1 MNNTEKKLCVGIA
14 SHLTTMTTVI
24 FVHGT
29 GIREREYNDTFEII
43 EQKIHAQRPDI
54 KVAPCLWGALG
65 AKFNDN
71 RASVPLENATLALS
85 QPEEDA
91 DIILWG
97 QLYRDPLYELRLL
110 SLKPKPIESGNPFGE
125 QPGDILQSRVAS
137 LTLTSKLQANL
148 QEAGI
153 AEIFPEAREAVI
165 HSEPYERALLTVSES
180 DLSEYYAPIARAFV
194 AQAMF
199 ISEQQEKFPPI
210 LTDAQLRDKV
220 VELLTLALG
229 EAELG
234 LGGWLLKPVLELA
247 QHGGTYY
254 VKRNRLEVTDKYSPV
269 PGDILLYQT
278 RGEKIRAFIKQQI
291 EQAEPPVVLLAHSL
305 GGIACVDLLVQQQL
319 SQVELL
325 VTVGSQAPF
334 LYEINALYSLEYG
347 QLLPE
352 HFPQWLNIYDL
363 RDFLSYV
370 GNRIFPDR
378 VQDVRV
384 DSRQPFPCSHGA
396 YWEKDQTWEA
406 IIPRLP

>member
-1 MNNTEKKLCVGIA
+1 
-14 SHLTTMTTVI
+14 MTTVI

-29 GIREREYNDTFEII
+29 GIREQEYNETFEII

-54 KVAPCLWGALG
+54 KVARCLWGSLG
-65 AKFNDN
+65 ARFNEN
-71 RASVPLENATLALS
+71 RASVPLEDATLALS
-85 QPEEDA
+85 QGEEDA
-91 DIILWG
+91 EIVLWG
-97 QLYRDPLYELRLL
+97 QLYRDPLYELRLF
-110 SLKPKPIESGNPFGE
+110 SLQPIESGNAFGE
-125 QPGDILQSRVAS
+125 QPGDVLQSRVAS
-137 LTLTSKLQANL
+137 LTPTSQLEANL

-153 AEIFPEAREAVI
+153 AEIFEQAREAVI
-165 HSEPYERALLTVSES
+165 RSEPYHRALLRVSES
-180 DLSEYYAPIARAFV
+180 DLSEYYAPIARAIA

-199 ISEQQEKFPPI
+199 LSELQEKFPPI

-234 LGGWLLKPVLELA
+234 LGGWLLKPLVELA
-247 QHGGTYY
+247 LPMGTYY
-254 VKRNRLEVTDKYSPV
+254 VKGNRLELTDKFSPI

-278 RGEKIRAFIKQQI
+278 RGEKIREFIKQQI
-291 EQAEPPVVLLAHSL
+291 EQAEPPVVLIAHSL

-334 LYEINALYSLEYG
+334 LYEINALHSLEYG

-370 GNRIFPDR
+370 GKNIFPGR

-384 DSRQPFPCSHGA
+384 DSRQPFPRSHGA
-396 YWEKDQTWEA
+396 YWRNAKTWEA
-406 IIPRLP
+406 IISRLP

>member
-1 MNNTEKKLCVGIA
+1 
-14 SHLTTMTTVI
+14 MTTVI

-29 GIREREYNDTFEII
+29 GIREREYNETFQII

-54 KVAPCLWGALG
+54 KVSPCLWGVLG

-71 RASVPLENATLALS
+71 RASVPLEDATLALS
-85 QPEEDA
+85 QGEEDA
-91 DIILWG
+91 EIVLWG

-110 SLKPKPIESGNPFGE
+110 SLKPIESGNPWE
-125 QPGDILQSRVAS
+125 EPGDVLQSRVAS
-137 LTLTSKLQANL
+137 LTPTSQLQAKL

-153 AEIFPEAREAVI
+153 AEVFEPAREAVI
-165 HSEPYERALLTVSES
+165 RSEPYNQGLLTVSES
-180 DLSEYYAPIARAFV
+180 DLSEYYAPIARAVV

-199 ISEQQEKFPPI
+199 ISELQEKFPPI
-210 LTDAQLRDKV
+210 LTDAQLRDEV

-234 LGGWLLKPVLELA
+234 LVGWLLKPFVELA
-247 QHGGTYY
+247 QYGGTNY
-254 VKRNRLEVTDKYSPV
+254 VRGNRLELTDKISPM

-278 RGEKIRAFIKQQI
+278 RGEKIRAFIQKQI
-291 EQAEPPVVLLAHSL
+291 AQAEPPVVLIAHSL

-370 GNRIFPDR
+370 GNKIFPDR

-384 DSRQPFPCSHGA
+384 DSRQPFPRSHGA
-396 YWEKDQTWEA
+396 YWTNAKTWEA
-406 IIPRLP
+406 IISRLP

>member
-1 MNNTEKKLCVGIA
+1 
-14 SHLTTMTTVI
+14 MTTVI

-29 GIREREYNDTFEII
+29 GIREREYNDIFEII

-65 AKFNDN
+65 ANFNDN
-71 RASVPLENATLALS
+71 RASVPLEDATLALS

-91 DIILWG
+91 DIVLWG

-110 SLKPKPIESGNPFGE
+110 SLKPIKSGNAFGKK
-125 QPGDILQSRVAS
+125 PRDILQSRVAS
-137 LTLTSKLQANL
+137 LTPTSQLEAKL

-153 AEIFPEAREAVI
+153 AEVFEQAREAVI
-165 HSEPYERALLTVSES
+165 RSEPYKRALLTVSES

-220 VELLTLALG
+220 VELLTLALT
-229 EAELG
+229 ETELG
-234 LGGWLLKPVLELA
+234 LGGWLLKPFVELA
-247 QHGGTYY
+247 QYGGTNY
-254 VKRNRLEVTDKYSPV
+254 VRGNRLELTDKISPM

-278 RGEKIRAFIKQQI
+278 RGEKIRAFIQEQI

-352 HFPQWLNIYDL
+352 HFPEWLNIYDL

-384 DSRQPFPCSHGA
+384 DSRQPFPRSHGA
-396 YWEKDQTWEA
+396 YWTNAKTWEA
-406 IIPRLP
+406 IISRLP

>member
-1 MNNTEKKLCVGIA
+1 
-14 SHLTTMTTVI
+14 MTTVI

-29 GIREREYNDTFEII
+29 GIREREYNETFQII

-54 KVAPCLWGALG
+54 KVAPCLWGELG

-71 RASVPLENATLALS
+71 RASVPLEDATLALS
-85 QPEEDA
+85 QGEEDA
-91 DIILWG
+91 DIVLWG

-110 SLKPKPIESGNPFGE
+110 SLKPIESGNPFGE
-125 QPGDILQSRVAS
+125 EPGDVLQSRVAS
-137 LTLTSKLQANL
+137 LTPTSQLQAKL

-153 AEIFPEAREAVI
+153 AEVFEPAREAVI
-165 HSEPYERALLTVSES
+165 HSEPYHQALLTVSES
-180 DLSEYYAPIARAFV
+180 DLSEYYAPIARAVV

-199 ISEQQEKFPPI
+199 ISELQEKFPPI
-210 LTDAQLRDKV
+210 LTDAQLRDHV

-229 EAELG
+229 DVELG
-234 LGGWLLKPVLELA
+234 LGSWLLKPLVELA
-247 QHGGTYY
+247 QHSGTNY
-254 VKRNRLEVTDKYSPV
+254 VRGNRLELTDKISPM

-278 RGEKIRAFIKQQI
+278 RGEKIRVFIQQQI
-291 EQAEPPVVLLAHSL
+291 AQAEPPVVLLAHSL

-319 SQVELL
+319 SGVELL

-334 LYEINALYSLEYG
+334 LYEINALHSLEYG

-370 GNRIFPDR
+370 GNRIFSDR
-378 VQDVRV
+378 VQDVVV
-384 DSRQPFPCSHGA
+384 DSRQPFPRSHGA
-396 YWEKDQTWEA
+396 YWTNAKTWEA
-406 IIPRLP
+406 IISRLP

>member
-1 MNNTEKKLCVGIA
+1 
-14 SHLTTMTTVI
+14 MTTVI

-29 GIREREYNDTFEII
+29 GIREGEYNQTFELI
-43 EQKIHAQRPDI
+43 EQKIHAQRPDV
-54 KVAPCLWGALG
+54 KVAPCLWGELG
-65 AKFNDN
+65 AKFNAHG
-71 RASVPLENATLALS
+71 ASIPLEDATLALS
-85 QPEEDA
+85 QKEEDA
-91 DIILWG
+91 DIILWR
-97 QLYRDPLYELRLL
+97 QLYSDPLYELRLL
-110 SLKPKPIESGNPFGE
+110 SLKPIESGNPFGE
-125 QPGDILQSRVAS
+125 EPGDILQSRVATFTPVS
-137 LTLTSKLQANL
+137 QLQAKL

-153 AEIFPEAREAVI
+153 TEVFEQAREIVI
-165 HSEPYERALLTVSES
+165 RSEPYQRALLTVCES
-180 DLSEYYAPIARAFV
+180 DLSEYYGAIARAIV

-199 ISEQQEKFPPI
+199 LSEQQQKFPPI

-220 VELLTLALG
+220 VELLTLALT

-234 LGGWLLKPVLELA
+234 LGRWLLKPLVELA
-247 QHGGTYY
+247 LPMGTNYI
-254 VKRNRLEVTDKYSPV
+254 KGNRFELTYKISPM
-269 PGDILLYQT
+269 PGDILLYQA
-278 RGEKIRAFIKQQI
+278 RGEKIRAFIQQQI
-291 EQAEPPVVLLAHSL
+291 EQAEPPVVLIAHSL

-370 GNRIFPDR
+370 GKKIFPDR
-378 VQDVRV
+378 VQDVVV
-384 DSRQPFPCSHGA
+384 DSRQPFPRSHGA
-396 YWEKDQTWEA
+396 YWTNAKTWEA

>member
-1 MNNTEKKLCVGIA
+1 
-14 SHLTTMTTVI
+14 MTTVI

-29 GIREREYNDTFEII
+29 GIREPEYNETFEII
-43 EQKIHAQRPDI
+43 EQKIHAERPDI

-65 AKFNDN
+65 ARFNGN
-71 RASVPLENATLALS
+71 RASVPLKDATLALF
-85 QPEEDA
+85 QGEEDA
-91 DIILWG
+91 DIVLWG
-97 QLYRDPLYELRLL
+97 QLYHDPLYELRLL
-110 SLKPKPIESGNPFGE
+110 SLKPIESGNLFGE
-125 QPGDILQSRVAS
+125 EPGDILQSRVAS
-137 LTLTSKLQANL
+137 LTLTLELEAKL

-153 AEIFPEAREAVI
+153 AEIFAQAREAVI
-165 HSEPYERALLTVSES
+165 RSEPYYQALLTVSES
-180 DLSEYYAPIARAFV
+180 DLSEYYAAIARAIA

-199 ISEQQEKFPPI
+199 LSEQQEKFPLI

-229 EAELG
+229 DAELG
-234 LGGWLLKPVLELA
+234 LGGWLLKPLIELA
-247 QHGGTYY
+247 LPMGTNYI
-254 VKRNRLEVTDKYSPV
+254 RGNRLELTDKISPM

-278 RGEKIRAFIKQQI
+278 RGEKIRAFIQQQI
-291 EQAEPPVVLLAHSL
+291 AQAEPPVVLLAHSL

-352 HFPQWLNIYDL
+352 HFPEWLNIYDL

-370 GNRIFPDR
+370 GNKIFPDR
-378 VQDVRV
+378 VQDVPV
-384 DSRQPFPCSHGA
+384 DSKQPFPRSHGA
-396 YWEKDQTWEA
+396 YWTNAKTWEA
-406 IIPRLP
+406 IISRLP

>member
-1 MNNTEKKLCVGIA
+1 
-14 SHLTTMTTVI
+14 MTTVI

-29 GIREREYNDTFEII
+29 GIREREYNETFKIV
-43 EQKIHAQRPDI
+43 EQKIHAQRPEI

-65 AKFNDN
+65 AKFSEN
-71 RASVPLENATLALS
+71 RASVPLEDATLALS
-85 QPEEDA
+85 QGEVDA
-91 DIILWG
+91 EIVLWG
-97 QLYRDPLYELRLL
+97 QLYCDPLYELRLL
-110 SLKPKPIESGNPFGE
+110 SLKPIESENAFGE
-125 QPGDILQSRVAS
+125 EPGDILESRVAS
-137 LTLTSKLQANL
+137 LIPTSQLQAKL

-153 AEIFPEAREAVI
+153 AEIFEQAREAVI
-165 HSEPYERALLTVSES
+165 HSEPYYQALLTVSET
-180 DLSEYYAPIARAFV
+180 DLSEYYAPIARAIA
-194 AQAMF
+194 AQAIF

-210 LTDAQLRDKV
+210 LTDAQLRDNV

-234 LGGWLLKPVLELA
+234 LGSWLLKPLVELA
-247 QHGGTYY
+247 LPMGTNY
-254 VKRNRLEVTDKYSPV
+254 VRGNRLELTDKISPM

-278 RGEKIRAFIKQQI
+278 RGEKIRQFIQQQI
-291 EQAEPPVVLLAHSL
+291 EEAEPPVVLLAHSL

-352 HFPQWLNIYDL
+352 HFPEWLNIYDL

-370 GNRIFPDR
+370 GNKIFCDR

-384 DSRQPFPCSHGA
+384 DSKQPFPRSHGA
-396 YWEKDQTWEA
+396 YWTNAKTWEA
-406 IIPRLP
+406 IISRLP

>member
-1 MNNTEKKLCVGIA
+1 
-14 SHLTTMTTVI
+14 MTTVI

-29 GIREREYNDTFEII
+29 GIREREYNQTFEII

-54 KVAPCLWGALG
+54 TVAPCLWGELG
-65 AKFNDN
+65 AKFNAH
-71 RASVPLENATLALS
+71 RASVPLEDATLDLS
-85 QPEEDA
+85 KADEDA
-91 DIILWG
+91 DIILWR

-110 SLKPKPIESGNPFGE
+110 SLKPIESGNPFGE
-125 QPGDILQSRVAS
+125 QPGDVLQSRVAS
-137 LTLTSKLQANL
+137 LTPVSQLEAKL

-153 AEIFPEAREAVI
+153 AEVFEQAREIVI
-165 HSEPYERALLTVSES
+165 HSEPYERALFAVSES
-180 DLSEYYAPIARAFV
+180 DLSEYYAAIARAIV

-199 ISEQQEKFPPI
+199 LSEQQEKFPPI
-210 LTDAQLRDKV
+210 LTDAQLRDDV

-234 LGGWLLKPVLELA
+234 LGSWLLKPLVELA
-247 QHGGTYY
+247 LPMGTNYI
-254 VKRNRLEVTDKYSPV
+254 KGNRFELTDKISPM

-278 RGEKIRAFIKQQI
+278 RGEKIRAFIQQQI
-291 EQAEPPVVLLAHSL
+291 EQAEPPVVLIAHSL
-305 GGIACVDLLVQQQL
+305 GGIACVDLLVQQEL

-352 HFPQWLNIYDL
+352 HFPKWLNIYDL

-370 GNRIFPDR
+370 GKKIFPDR
-378 VQDVRV
+378 VQDVVV
-384 DSRQPFPCSHGA
+384 DSRQPFPRSHGA
-396 YWEKDQTWEA
+396 YWTNAKTWEA

>member
-1 MNNTEKKLCVGIA
+1 
-14 SHLTTMTTVI
+14 MTTVI

-29 GIREREYNDTFEII
+29 GIREREYNETFQVI

-65 AKFNDN
+65 AKFNNN
-71 RASVPLENATLALS
+71 RASVPLEDATLALS
-85 QPEEDA
+85 PGEEDA
-91 DIILWG
+91 EIVLWE
-97 QLYRDPLYELRLL
+97 QLYRDPLYELRLF
-110 SLKPKPIESGNPFGE
+110 SLLPIESGNPFGE

-137 LTLTSKLQANL
+137 FTLTSELEANL

-153 AEIFPEAREAVI
+153 AEVFEQAREATI
-165 HSEPYERALLTVSES
+165 HSEPYHRALLTVPES
-180 DLSEYYAPIARAFV
+180 DLSEYYIPIVRAIV

-210 LTDAQLRDKV
+210 LTDAQLRDDV

-229 EAELG
+229 DAELG
-234 LGGWLLKPVLELA
+234 LGDWFLKPLVELA
-247 QHGGTYY
+247 QRGGTNYI
-254 VKRNRLEVTDKYSPV
+254 RGNRLELTDKISPM

-278 RGEKIRAFIKQQI
+278 RGEKIREFIKQQI
-291 EQAEPPVVLLAHSL
+291 EQAEPPVVLIAHSL

-352 HFPQWLNIYDL
+352 HFPEWLNIYDL

-370 GNRIFPDR
+370 GKNIFPGR

-384 DSRQPFPCSHGA
+384 DSRQPFPRSHGA
-396 YWEKDQTWEA
+396 YWTNAKTWEA
-406 IIPRLP
+406 IISRLP

>member
-1 MNNTEKKLCVGIA
+1 MRRHSPTQALLATHI
-14 SHLTTMTTVI
+14 TMTTVI

-29 GIREREYNDTFEII
+29 GIREREYNETFEII

-54 KVAPCLWGALG
+54 KVAPCLWGELG

-71 RASVPLENATLALS
+71 RASVPLEDATLALS
-85 QPEEDA
+85 QGEENA
-91 DIILWG
+91 DIVLWG
-97 QLYRDPLYELRLL
+97 QLYRDPLYELWLL
-110 SLKPKPIESGNPFGE
+110 SLKPIEAGNPFGE
-125 QPGDILQSRVAS
+125 EPGDVLQSRVAS
-137 LTLTSKLQANL
+137 LTPASQLQAKL

-153 AEIFPEAREAVI
+153 AEVFEPAREDVI
-165 HSEPYERALLTVSES
+165 HSEPYHQALLTVSES
-180 DLSEYYAPIARAFV
+180 DLSEYYAPIARAIV

-199 ISEQQEKFPPI
+199 ISEQQEKFPLI

-234 LGGWLLKPVLELA
+234 LGGWLLKPVVELA
-247 QHGGTYY
+247 LPMGTNY
-254 VKRNRLEVTDKYSPV
+254 VRGNRLELTDKISPM

-278 RGEKIRAFIKQQI
+278 RGEKIRAFIQQQI
-291 EQAEPPVVLLAHSL
+291 EEAEPPVVLIAHSL

-370 GNRIFPDR
+370 GNRIFPER
-378 VQDVRV
+378 VQDVVV
-384 DSRQPFPCSHGA
+384 DSKQPFPRSHGA
-396 YWEKDQTWEA
+396 YWTNAKTWEA
-406 IIPRLP
+406 IISRLP

>member
-1 MNNTEKKLCVGIA
+1 
-14 SHLTTMTTVI
+14 MTTVI

-29 GIREREYNDTFEII
+29 GIREREYNQTFEII

-54 KVAPCLWGALG
+54 KVAPCLWGELG
-65 AKFNDN
+65 AKFNAHG
-71 RASVPLENATLALS
+71 ASIPLEDATLALS
-85 QPEEDA
+85 QKEEDA
-91 DIILWG
+91 DIILWR
-97 QLYRDPLYELRLL
+97 QLYSDPLYELRLL
-110 SLKPKPIESGNPFGE
+110 SLKPIESGNPFGE
-125 QPGDILQSRVAS
+125 EPGDILQSRVAS
-137 LTLTSKLQANL
+137 FTPVSQLQAKL

-153 AEIFPEAREAVI
+153 TEVFEQAREIVI
-165 HSEPYERALLTVSES
+165 RSEPYERALLTVSES
-180 DLSEYYAPIARAFV
+180 DLSEYYGAIARAIV

-199 ISEQQEKFPPI
+199 LSEQQEIFPPI

-220 VELLTLALG
+220 VELLTLALT

-234 LGGWLLKPVLELA
+234 LGRWLLKPLVELA
-247 QHGGTYY
+247 LPMGTNYI
-254 VKRNRLEVTDKYSPV
+254 KGNRFELTDKISPM
-269 PGDILLYQT
+269 PGDILLYQA
-278 RGEKIRAFIKQQI
+278 RGEKIRAFIQQQI
-291 EQAEPPVVLLAHSL
+291 EQAQPPVVLIAHSL

-352 HFPQWLNIYDL
+352 HFPQQWLNIYDL

-370 GNRIFPDR
+370 GKKIFPDR
-378 VQDVRV
+378 VQDVVV
-384 DSRQPFPCSHGA
+384 DSRQPFPRSHGA
-396 YWEKDQTWEA
+396 YWTNTKTWKA

>member
-1 MNNTEKKLCVGIA
+1 
-14 SHLTTMTTVI
+14 MTTVI

-29 GIREREYNDTFEII
+29 GIREREYNETFEVI

-65 AKFNDN
+65 AKFNEN
-71 RASVPLENATLALS
+71 RASVPLEDATLALS
-85 QPEEDA
+85 PGEEDA
-91 DIILWG
+91 EIVLWE
-97 QLYRDPLYELRLL
+97 QLYRDPLYELRLF
-110 SLKPKPIESGNPFGE
+110 SLLPIESGNPFGE

-137 LTLTSKLQANL
+137 FTLTSELEANL

-153 AEIFPEAREAVI
+153 AEVFEEAREATI
-165 HSEPYERALLTVSES
+165 HSEPYHRALLTVPES
-180 DLSEYYAPIARAFV
+180 DLSEYYIPIVRAIV

-210 LTDAQLRDKV
+210 LTDAQLRDDV

-229 EAELG
+229 DAELG
-234 LGGWLLKPVLELA
+234 LGDWFLKPLVELA
-247 QHGGTYY
+247 QRGGTNYI
-254 VKRNRLEVTDKYSPV
+254 RGNRLELTDKISPM
-269 PGDILLYQT
+269 PGDILLYLT
-278 RGEKIRAFIKQQI
+278 RGEKIREFIKQQI
-291 EQAEPPVVLLAHSL
+291 EEAEPPVVLIAHSL

-334 LYEINALYSLEYG
+334 LYEINALHSLEYG

-352 HFPQWLNIYDL
+352 HFPEWLNIYDL

-370 GNRIFPDR
+370 GKNIFPDR

-384 DSRQPFPCSHGA
+384 DSRQPFPRSHGA
-396 YWEKDQTWEA
+396 YWTNAKTWEA
-406 IIPRLP
+406 IISRLP

>member
-1 MNNTEKKLCVGIA
+1 
-14 SHLTTMTTVI
+14 MTTVI

-29 GIREREYNDTFEII
+29 GIREREYNETFQII

-54 KVAPCLWGALG
+54 KVFPCLWGVLG
-65 AKFNDN
+65 ARFNDN
-71 RASVPLENATLALS
+71 RASVPLEDATLALS
-85 QPEEDA
+85 QGEEDA
-91 DIILWG
+91 EIVLWG

-110 SLKPKPIESGNPFGE
+110 SLKPVEAGNPFGE
-125 QPGDILQSRVAS
+125 EPGDVLQSRVAS
-137 LTLTSKLQANL
+137 LTPTLELQAKL

-153 AEIFPEAREAVI
+153 AEVFEPAREAVI
-165 HSEPYERALLTVSES
+165 HSEPYHQALLTVSES
-180 DLSEYYAPIARAFV
+180 DLSEYYAPIARAVV

-210 LTDAQLRDKV
+210 LTDAQLRDEV
-220 VELLTLALG
+220 MELLTLALG

-234 LGGWLLKPVLELA
+234 LGGWLLKPFFELA
-247 QHGGTYY
+247 QHGGTNYI
-254 VKRNRLEVTDKYSPV
+254 RENRLELTDKISPM

-278 RGEKIRAFIKQQI
+278 RGEKIRAFIQQQI
-291 EQAEPPVVLLAHSL
+291 AQAEPPVVLIAHSL

-370 GNRIFPDR
+370 GNRIFPSR
-378 VQDVRV
+378 IQDVRV
-384 DSRQPFPCSHGA
+384 DSRQPFPRSHGA
-396 YWEKDQTWEA
+396 YWTNAKTWEA
-406 IIPRLP
+406 IISRLP

>member
-1 MNNTEKKLCVGIA
+1 
-14 SHLTTMTTVI
+14 MTTVI

-29 GIREREYNDTFEII
+29 GIREREYNETFQII

-54 KVAPCLWGALG
+54 KVAPCLWGVLG

-71 RASVPLENATLALS
+71 RASVPLEDATLALS
-85 QPEEDA
+85 PGEEDA
-91 DIILWG
+91 DIVLWG

-110 SLKPKPIESGNPFGE
+110 SLKPIESGNPFGE
-125 QPGDILQSRVAS
+125 EPGDVLQSRVAS
-137 LTLTSKLQANL
+137 LTPASQLEAKL

-153 AEIFPEAREAVI
+153 AEVFEQAREAI
-165 HSEPYERALLTVSES
+165 IRSEPYERALLTVSES
-180 DLSEYYAPIARAFV
+180 DLSEYYAPIARAIV

-199 ISEQQEKFPPI
+199 LSEQQEKFPPI

-220 VELLTLALG
+220 VEMLTLALG

-234 LGGWLLKPVLELA
+234 LGGWLLRPLVELA
-247 QHGGTYY
+247 QHGGTNYI
-254 VKRNRLEVTDKYSPV
+254 RGNRFELTDKISPM

-278 RGEKIRAFIKQQI
+278 RGEKIRAFIQQQI
-291 EQAEPPVVLLAHSL
+291 EQAEPPVVLIAHSL

-319 SQVELL
+319 PQVELL

-334 LYEINALYSLEYG
+334 LYEINALYSLKYG
-347 QLLPE
+347 ELLPE
-352 HFPQWLNIYDL
+352 HFPEWLNIYDL

-370 GNRIFPDR
+370 GKKIFPDK
-378 VQDVRV
+378 VQDVVV
-384 DSRQPFPCSHGA
+384 DSRQPFPRSHGA
-396 YWEKDQTWEA
+396 YWTNAKTWEA

>member
-1 MNNTEKKLCVGIA
+1 
-14 SHLTTMTTVI
+14 MTTVI

-29 GIREREYNDTFEII
+29 GIREREYNETFEII

-65 AKFNDN
+65 AKFNEN
-71 RASVPLENATLALS
+71 RASVPLEDATLALS
-85 QPEEDA
+85 QGEEDA
-91 DIILWG
+91 DIVLWG

-110 SLKPKPIESGNPFGE
+110 SLKPVEAGNPFGE
-125 QPGDILQSRVAS
+125 DPGDILQSRLAS
-137 LTLTSKLQANL
+137 LTSASQLQAKL

-153 AEIFPEAREAVI
+153 AEVFEPAREAVI
-165 HSEPYERALLTVSES
+165 QSEPYKLALLTVSES
-180 DLSEYYAPIARAFV
+180 DLSEYYALIARAVV

-234 LGGWLLKPVLELA
+234 LGGWLLKPLVELA
-247 QHGGTYY
+247 LPIGTNY
-254 VKRNRLEVTDKYSPV
+254 VRGNRFQLTDKISPM

-278 RGEKIRAFIKQQI
+278 RGEKIREFIQEQI
-291 EQAEPPVVLLAHSL
+291 EQAEPPVVLIAHSL

-334 LYEINALYSLEYG
+334 LYEINALYSLKYG

-352 HFPQWLNIYDL
+352 HFPEWLNIYDL

-370 GNRIFPDR
+370 GKKIFPDR

-384 DSRQPFPCSHGA
+384 DSRQPFPRSHGA
-396 YWEKDQTWEA
+396 YWTNAKTWEA
-406 IIPRLP
+406 IISRLP

>member
-1 MNNTEKKLCVGIA
+1 
-14 SHLTTMTTVI
+14 MTTVI

-29 GIREREYNDTFEII
+29 GIREREYNETFEII

-65 AKFNDN
+65 ARFNEN
-71 RASVPLENATLALS
+71 RASVPLEDATLALS
-85 QPEEDA
+85 QGEEDA
-91 DIILWG
+91 DIVLWG
-97 QLYRDPLYELRLL
+97 QLYRDCLYELRLL
-110 SLKPKPIESGNPFGE
+110 SLKPIKPRNPFGE
-125 QPGDILQSRVAS
+125 KPGDILQSRVAS
-137 LTLTSKLQANL
+137 LTPTSELEAKL

-153 AEIFPEAREAVI
+153 AEVFAEAREAVI
-165 HSEPYERALLTVSES
+165 RSESYQRALLTVSES
-180 DLSEYYAPIARAFV
+180 DLSEYYAPIARAVV

-229 EAELG
+229 ETQLG
-234 LGGWLLKPVLELA
+234 LGGWLLKPVLGLA
-247 QHGGTYY
+247 LPMGTNY
-254 VKRNRLEVTDKYSPV
+254 VRGNRLELTDKISPM

-278 RGEKIRAFIKQQI
+278 RGEKIRAFIQEQI
-291 EQAEPPVVLLAHSL
+291 EQAEPPVVLIAHSL

-352 HFPQWLNIYDL
+352 HFPEWLNIYDL

-370 GNRIFPDR
+370 GNRIFPGR

-384 DSRQPFPCSHGA
+384 DSRQPFPRSHGA
-396 YWEKDQTWEA
+396 YWTNAKTWEA
-406 IIPRLP
+406 IISRLP

>member
-1 MNNTEKKLCVGIA
+1 
-14 SHLTTMTTVI
+14 MTTVI

-29 GIREREYNDTFEII
+29 GIREREYNETFEII

-54 KVAPCLWGALG
+54 KVAPCLWGVLG
-65 AKFNDN
+65 ARFNEN
-71 RASVPLENATLALS
+71 RASVPLEDATLALS
-85 QPEEDA
+85 QGEEDA
-91 DIILWG
+91 DIVLWG

-110 SLKPKPIESGNPFGE
+110 SLKPIQPRNPFGE
-125 QPGDILQSRVAS
+125 KPGDILQSRVAS
-137 LTLTSKLQANL
+137 LTPTSEVEAKL

-153 AEIFPEAREAVI
+153 AEVFAEAREAVI
-165 HSEPYERALLTVSES
+165 HSEPYHQALLTVSES
-180 DLSEYYAPIARAFV
+180 DLSEYYAPIARAVV

-199 ISEQQEKFPPI
+199 ISELQEKFPPI

-229 EAELG
+229 ETQLG
-234 LGGWLLKPVLELA
+234 LGGWLLKPVLGLA
-247 QHGGTYY
+247 LPMGTNY
-254 VKRNRLEVTDKYSPV
+254 VRGKRLELTDKISPM

-278 RGEKIRAFIKQQI
+278 RGEKIRAFIQEQI
-291 EQAEPPVVLLAHSL
+291 EQAEPPVVLIAHSL

-334 LYEINALYSLEYG
+334 LYEINALHSLEYG

-370 GNRIFPDR
+370 GNRIFPGR

-384 DSRQPFPCSHGA
+384 DSRQPFPRSHGA
-396 YWEKDQTWEA
+396 YWTNAKTWEA
-406 IIPRLP
+406 IISRLP

>member
-1 MNNTEKKLCVGIA
+1 
-14 SHLTTMTTVI
+14 MTTVI

-29 GIREREYNDTFEII
+29 GIREREYNETFEII

-54 KVAPCLWGALG
+54 KVAPCLWGELG

-71 RASVPLENATLALS
+71 RASVPLEDATLALS

-91 DIILWG
+91 DIVLWG

-110 SLKPKPIESGNPFGE
+110 SLKPIESGNAFGE
-125 QPGDILQSRVAS
+125 EPGDVLQSRVAS
-137 LTLTSKLQANL
+137 FTPTLELEAKL

-153 AEIFPEAREAVI
+153 AEIFAEAREAVI
-165 HSEPYERALLTVSES
+165 RSEPYERALLTVSES
-180 DLSEYYAPIARAFV
+180 DLSEYYAPIARAIA

-199 ISEQQEKFPPI
+199 ISELQEKFPPI
-210 LTDAQLRDKV
+210 LTDAELRDKV
-220 VELLTLALG
+220 AELLTLALG

-234 LGGWLLKPVLELA
+234 FGGWLLKPFVELA
-247 QHGGTYY
+247 QHGGTNY
-254 VKRNRLEVTDKYSPV
+254 VRGNRLELTDKISPM

-278 RGEKIRAFIKQQI
+278 RGEKIRAFIQQQI

-334 LYEINALYSLEYG
+334 LYEIDALYSLEYG

-370 GNRIFPDR
+370 GNKIFLDR

-384 DSRQPFPCSHGA
+384 DSRQPFPRSHGA
-396 YWEKDQTWEA
+396 YWTNAKTWEA
-406 IIPRLP
+406 IISRLP

>member
-1 MNNTEKKLCVGIA
+1 
-14 SHLTTMTTVI
+14 MTTVI

-29 GIREREYNDTFEII
+29 GIREREYNETFQII

-65 AKFNDN
+65 ATFNQN

-85 QPEEDA
+85 QGEEDA
-91 DIILWG
+91 EIVLWG

-110 SLKPKPIESGNPFGE
+110 SLKPVEAGNPFGE
-125 QPGDILQSRVAS
+125 EPGDVLQSRVAS
-137 LTLTSKLQANL
+137 LTPASQLEAKL

-153 AEIFPEAREAVI
+153 AEVFEPAREAVI
-165 HSEPYERALLTVSES
+165 QSELYQRALLTVSES
-180 DLSEYYAPIARAFV
+180 DLSEYYAPIARAVV
-194 AQAMF
+194 AQAML
-199 ISEQQEKFPPI
+199 ISELQEKFPPI

-234 LGGWLLKPVLELA
+234 LGGWLLKPLVGLA
-247 QHGGTYY
+247 LPMGTNY
-254 VKRNRLEVTDKYSPV
+254 VRGNRLELTDKISPM

-278 RGEKIRAFIKQQI
+278 RGEKIRAFIQQQI
-291 EQAEPPVVLLAHSL
+291 AQAEPPVVLLAHSL

-370 GNRIFPDR
+370 GNKIFPER
-378 VQDVRV
+378 VQDVVV
-384 DSRQPFPCSHGA
+384 DSRQPFPRSHGA
-396 YWEKDQTWEA
+396 YWTNAKTWEA
-406 IIPRLP
+406 IISRLP

>member
-1 MNNTEKKLCVGIA
+1 
-14 SHLTTMTTVI
+14 MTTVI

-29 GIREREYNDTFEII
+29 GIREREYNETFQII

-54 KVAPCLWGALG
+54 KVAPCLWGVLG
-65 AKFNDN
+65 AKFNNN
-71 RASVPLENATLALS
+71 RASVPLEDATLALS
-85 QPEEDA
+85 PGEEDA
-91 DIILWG
+91 DIVLWG

-110 SLKPKPIESGNPFGE
+110 SLKPIESGNPFGE
-125 QPGDILQSRVAS
+125 EPGDVLQSRVAS
-137 LTLTSKLQANL
+137 LTPASQLEAKL

-153 AEIFPEAREAVI
+153 AEVFEPAREVII
-165 HSEPYERALLTVSES
+165 HSQPYERALLTVSES
-180 DLSEYYAPIARAFV
+180 DLSEYYAAIARAIV

-234 LGGWLLKPVLELA
+234 LGGWLLKPLVELA
-247 QHGGTYY
+247 QHGGTNY
-254 VKRNRLEVTDKYSPV
+254 VRGNRLELTDKISPM
-269 PGDILLYQT
+269 PGDILLYLT
-278 RGEKIRAFIKQQI
+278 RGEKIREFIQQQI
-291 EQAEPPVVLLAHSL
+291 EQAEPPVVLIAHSL

-334 LYEINALYSLEYG
+334 LYEINALYSLKYG
-347 QLLPE
+347 ELLPE
-352 HFPQWLNIYDL
+352 HFPEWLNIYDL

-370 GNRIFPDR
+370 AKNIFPDR
-378 VQDVRV
+378 VQDVQV
-384 DSRQPFPCSHGA
+384 DSRQPFPRSHGA
-396 YWEKDQTWEA
+396 YWTNAKTWEA
-406 IIPRLP
+406 IISRLP

>member
-1 MNNTEKKLCVGIA
+1 
-14 SHLTTMTTVI
+14 MTTVI

-29 GIREREYNDTFEII
+29 GIREREYNETFQII

-54 KVAPCLWGALG
+54 KVAPCLWGSLG
-65 AKFNDN
+65 ARFNDN
-71 RASVPLENATLALS
+71 RASVPLEDATLALS
-85 QPEEDA
+85 ELEEDA
-91 DIILWG
+91 DILLWR

-110 SLKPKPIESGNPFGE
+110 SLKPIESGNPFGE
-125 QPGDILQSRVAS
+125 EPGDILQSCVAS
-137 LTLTSKLQANL
+137 FTPTSQLQAKL

-153 AEIFPEAREAVI
+153 AEIFEQAREAVI
-165 HSEPYERALLTVSES
+165 RSEPYDQALLRVSES
-180 DLSEYYAPIARAFV
+180 DLSEYYAPIARAIA

-199 ISEQQEKFPPI
+199 LSEQQEKFPPI
-210 LTDAQLRDKV
+210 LTDAQLRDNV
-220 VELLTLALG
+220 VELLTLALT

-234 LGGWLLKPVLELA
+234 LGGWLLKPLLELA
-247 QHGGTYY
+247 LPMGTNY
-254 VKRNRLEVTDKYSPV
+254 VRGNRLELTDKISPM

-278 RGEKIRAFIKQQI
+278 RGEKIRAFIQEQI
-291 EQAEPPVVLLAHSL
+291 AQAEPPVVLLAHSL

-352 HFPQWLNIYDL
+352 HFPEWLNIYDL

-370 GNRIFPDR
+370 GKNIFRDR

-384 DSRQPFPCSHGA
+384 DSRQPFPRSHGA
-396 YWEKDQTWEA
+396 YWTNAKTWEA

>member
-1 MNNTEKKLCVGIA
+1 
-14 SHLTTMTTVI
+14 MTTVI

-29 GIREREYNDTFEII
+29 GIREREYNETFQVI

-54 KVAPCLWGALG
+54 KVAPCLWGVLG
-65 AKFNDN
+65 ATFNDN
-71 RASVPLENATLALS
+71 RASVPLEDATLALS
-85 QPEEDA
+85 QGEEDA
-91 DIILWG
+91 DIVLWG

-110 SLKPKPIESGNPFGE
+110 SLKPIESGNPFGE
-125 QPGDILQSRVAS
+125 EPGDVLQSRVAS
-137 LTLTSKLQANL
+137 LTPASQLQAKL

-153 AEIFPEAREAVI
+153 AEVFEPAREAVI

-180 DLSEYYAPIARAFV
+180 DLSEYYAPIARAVV

-199 ISEQQEKFPPI
+199 ISELQEKFPPI

-234 LGGWLLKPVLELA
+234 LGGWLLKPLVGLA
-247 QHGGTYY
+247 LPMGTNY
-254 VKRNRLEVTDKYSPV
+254 VKGNRLELTDKISPM

-278 RGEKIRAFIKQQI
+278 RGEKIRGFIQEQI
-291 EQAEPPVVLLAHSL
+291 AQAEPPVVLIAHSL

-370 GNRIFPDR
+370 GNKIFPNR
-378 VQDVRV
+378 VQDVPV
-384 DSRQPFPCSHGA
+384 DSRQPFPRSHGA
-396 YWEKDQTWEA
+396 YWTNAKTWEA
-406 IIPRLP
+406 IISRLP

>member
-1 MNNTEKKLCVGIA
+1 
-14 SHLTTMTTVI
+14 MTTVI

-29 GIREREYNDTFEII
+29 GIREREYNETFQII

-54 KVAPCLWGALG
+54 KVSPCLWGVLG

-71 RASVPLENATLALS
+71 RASVPLEDATLALS
-85 QPEEDA
+85 QGEEDA
-91 DIILWG
+91 EIVLWG

-110 SLKPKPIESGNPFGE
+110 SLKPIESGNPWE
-125 QPGDILQSRVAS
+125 EPGDVLQSRVAS
-137 LTLTSKLQANL
+137 LTPTSQLQAKL

-153 AEIFPEAREAVI
+153 AEVFEPAREAVI
-165 HSEPYERALLTVSES
+165 QSEPYHQALLTVSES
-180 DLSEYYAPIARAFV
+180 DVSEYYAPIARAVV

-199 ISEQQEKFPPI
+199 ISELQEKFPPI
-210 LTDAQLRDKV
+210 LTDAQLRDEV

-234 LGGWLLKPVLELA
+234 LVGWLLKPFVELA
-247 QHGGTYY
+247 QYGGTNY
-254 VKRNRLEVTDKYSPV
+254 VRGNRLELTDKISPM

-278 RGEKIRAFIKQQI
+278 RGEKIRAFIQEQI
-291 EQAEPPVVLLAHSL
+291 AQAEPPVVLIAHSL

-370 GNRIFPDR
+370 GKKIFPDK
-378 VQDVRV
+378 VQDVVV
-384 DSRQPFPCSHGA
+384 DSRQPFPRSHGA
-396 YWEKDQTWEA
+396 YWTNAKTWEA
-406 IIPRLP
+406 IISRLP

>member
-1 MNNTEKKLCVGIA
+1 
-14 SHLTTMTTVI
+14 MTTVI

-65 AKFNDN
+65 AKFNEN
-71 RASVPLENATLALS
+71 RASVPLEDATLALS

-91 DIILWG
+91 DIVMWR

-110 SLKPKPIESGNPFGE
+110 SLKPGDKAGNAFGE
-125 QPGDILQSRVAS
+125 DPGDVLQSRVES
-137 LTLTSKLQANL
+137 LTPTSQLQAKL

-153 AEIFPEAREAVI
+153 AEVFKQAREDVI
-165 HSEPYERALLTVSES
+165 HSEPYKEALLTVSES
-180 DLSEYYAPIARAFV
+180 DLSEYYAPIVRAVV

-199 ISEQQEKFPPI
+199 LSEQQEKFPPI

-220 VELLTLALG
+220 VELLTLALT

-234 LGGWLLKPVLELA
+234 LGGWLLKPVVELA
-247 QHGGTYY
+247 LPIGTNY
-254 VKRNRLEVTDKYSPV
+254 VRGNRFELTDKISPM

-278 RGEKIRAFIKQQI
+278 RGEKIRAFIQQQI
-291 EQAEPPVVLLAHSL
+291 EEAEPPVVLIAHSL

-352 HFPQWLNIYDL
+352 HFPEWLNIYDL

-370 GNRIFPDR
+370 GNKIFIDR

-384 DSRQPFPCSHGA
+384 DSRQPFPRSHGA
-396 YWEKDQTWEA
+396 YWTNAKTWEA

>member
-1 MNNTEKKLCVGIA
+1 
-14 SHLTTMTTVI
+14 MTTVI

-29 GIREREYNDTFEII
+29 GIREREYNETFQII

-54 KVAPCLWGALG
+54 KVSPCLWGALG

-71 RASVPLENATLALS
+71 RASVPLEDATLALS
-85 QPEEDA
+85 QEEEA
-91 DIILWG
+91 EIVLWG

-110 SLKPKPIESGNPFGE
+110 SLKPVEAGNPFGE
-125 QPGDILQSRVAS
+125 EPGDVLQSRVAS
-137 LTLTSKLQANL
+137 LTPGSQLEAKL

-153 AEIFPEAREAVI
+153 AEVFEPAREAVI
-165 HSEPYERALLTVSES
+165 HSEPYEHALLTVSEF
-180 DLSEYYAPIARAFV
+180 DLSEYYAPIARAVV

-199 ISEQQEKFPPI
+199 ISELQEKFSPI

-220 VELLTLALG
+220 VELLTLALTD
-229 EAELG
+229 AELG
-234 LGGWLLKPVLELA
+234 LGGWLLKPLVELA
-247 QHGGTYY
+247 LPMGTNYITG
-254 VKRNRLEVTDKYSPV
+254 NRLELTDKISPM

-278 RGEKIRAFIKQQI
+278 RGEKIRAFIQEQI
-291 EQAEPPVVLLAHSL
+291 AQAEPPVVLIAHSL

-352 HFPQWLNIYDL
+352 YFPEWLNIYDL

-378 VQDVRV
+378 VQDVVV
-384 DSRQPFPCSHGA
+384 DSRQPFPRSHGA
-396 YWEKDQTWEA
+396 YWTNAKTWEA
-406 IIPRLP
+406 IISRLP